1 MINPLTF
8 RIQSLVGAM
17 LVFLAAGLSM
27 YIVWNFY
34 QSTVEEI
41 DQINA
46 SSNLVKI
53 KYKTQNIRKIQ
64 SE

>member
-1 MINPLTF
+1 MLNPLTF

-17 LVFLAAGLSM
+17 IIFLAAGVSM

-41 DQINA
+41 DGINA
-46 SSNLVKI
+46 SSSLIKI
-53 KYKTQNIRKIQ
+53 KSQSHNLRKIQ